1 MTDASVP
8 FPPRAVAWYATGIL
22 AVLIWLSV
30 LDRFIISLLVGPIK
44 HDLGISDVQ
53 FGIFNGFVFT
63 ITYAVL
69 GLGIGVMADSRSRRW
84 LIFIGVAIWSI
95 ATAACGLAQHFWQLL
110 LARVGVGAGEATL
123 GPCAS
128 SLLAD
133 LFPRE
138 RLTFAFT
145 VYNLGSVIGAGMAFI
160 IGGQIVEV
168 VSRNPH
174 FTLPLI
180 GAVRSWQA
188 VFFFVGIPG
197 ALLSFIVF
205 TFPEPVRRGVRNA
218 SMLTRTSLGTYLELW
233 KFMRSQ
239 PRFFLFHYMGFGLA
253 MIVLVG
259 AGTWYAPHV
268 ARSFHWGPAR
278 IGLWVGLAMALGS
291 ISGQLISG
299 RIVDA
304 LFRRGYRDAQ
314 MRWYM
319 FALFVAIPIGITA
332 MTIGN
337 VWAFLI
343 LLYLLLATMSSLPS
357 MAMSALNIVTPNE
370 LRGTGI
376 ALFALVT
383 GTLGGGGGPVLIPA
397 VSDYI
402 FKDENAIGLA
412 TAVVMAVCLPLAAL
426 CLGLGLKA
434 MRKAV
439 QAADQWANTTAVSTP
454 LH

>member
-1 MTDASVP
+1 
-8 FPPRAVAWYATGIL
+8 
-22 AVLIWLSV
+22 
-30 LDRFIISLLVGPIK
+30 
-44 HDLGISDVQ
+44 
-53 FGIFNGFVFT
+53 
-63 ITYAVL
+63 
-69 GLGIGVMADSRSRRW
+69 VMADSRSRRW

-145 VYNLGSVIGAGMAFI
+145 VYNLGSVVGAGMAFI

-205 TFPEPVRRGVRNA
+205 TFPEPIRRGVRNA
-218 SMLTRTSLGTYLELW
+218 SMLKRTSLATYLELW

-239 PRFFLFHYMGFGLA
+239 PRFFFFHYLGFGLA

-259 AGTWYAPHV
+259 GGAWYAPHV

-304 LFRRGYRDAQ
+304 LFHRGYRDAQ

-383 GTLGGGGGPVLIPA
+383 GTLGAAAARCSSPLSRTTFSRTRTPSVLP
-397 VSDYI
+397 
-402 FKDENAIGLA
+402 
-412 TAVVMAVCLPLAAL
+412 
-426 CLGLGLKA
+426 
-434 MRKAV
+434 RR
-439 QAADQWANTTAVSTP
+439 W
-454 LH
+454 